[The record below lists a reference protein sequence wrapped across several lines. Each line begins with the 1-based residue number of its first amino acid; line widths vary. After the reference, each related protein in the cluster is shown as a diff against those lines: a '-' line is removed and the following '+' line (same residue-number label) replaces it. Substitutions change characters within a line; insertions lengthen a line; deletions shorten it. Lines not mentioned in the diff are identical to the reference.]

1 MSSPKDL
8 SLDRPVLK
16 LGMVEDEATGDVY
29 TEFAFLKPL
38 NRRGTVLVEND
49 KAREPAAL
57 TRTLLQK
64 GADLPLD
71 RELAASL
78 VRDAIAAPPARH
90 RLHASHLG
98 WRRGGKA
105 FVLPRPA
112 AVIGASGQQLEVQP
126 PAWLNDR
133 QDASFA
139 VRGTLPEW
147 VAEVAE
153 PARHSDLIQ
162 TVIAAAF
169 GAVLLPWSG
178 LQNFGLNLFGGS
190 KSGKTTAL
198 LCGTSVGGIGRER
211 DLPNWNATTGG
222 FLETARWF
230 NDRLLPANEVGA
242 LAGKRRD
249 AYGPIRERI
258 FAFSEGRDRA
268 RVSGSV
274 VGAPRGASRWSGIF
288 VSTAE
293 FSFTQYAG
301 FAGETRAEG
310 EYARCLDI
318 PARQRDRSTVFNRFP
333 DEAEGSRSAW
343 ARAQLTQLRCA
354 CERQCGT
361 PLVAFVEYVI
371 AEGDRA
377 RETYE
382 ARAGEFLEHVNAAAL
397 EPWLEHAAKNMA
409 HVYAAGCT
417 AIDAAILPWTGEELL
432 RATAAS
438 LKAAVAEVRRAVASV
453 GAALRTF
460 RERLASS
467 ALPETHDDATFGPDD
482 YPGFFE
488 AEGGKAV
495 VTLHARVLGEWLET
509 RVERVAVL
517 KHLYERGCLL
527 MGDKAAA
534 PSPTST
540 EWAQRTPQWPDG
552 RVHKSYVFT
561 DPFGVVG
568 NQRG

>member
-105 FVLPRPA
+105 FVLPPPA
-112 AVIGASGQQLEVQP
+112 AVIGASGQRLELCP
-126 PAWLNDR
+126 PAWLKDR
-133 QDASFA
+133 QDTSFA
-139 VRGTLPEW
+139 IRGTLPGW
-147 VAEVAE
+147 IAEVAE

-178 LQNFGLNLFGGS
+178 LQNFGLGIFGGS

-222 FLETARWF
+222 FLETAGRF
-230 NDRLLPANEVGA
+230 NDRLLPVNEVGA

-268 RVSGSV
+268 RVSGSA

-333 DEAEGSRSAW
+333 EEVEGSRSAW

-371 AEGDRA
+371 AKGDRA
-377 RETYE
+377 RETYDVQ
-382 ARAGEFLEHVNAAAL
+382 AGEFLDHV
-397 EPWLEHAAKNMA
+397 
-409 HVYAAGCT
+409 
-417 AIDAAILPWTGEELL
+417 
-432 RATAAS
+432 RAS
-438 LKAAVAEVRRAVASV
+438 
-453 GAALRTF
+453 
-460 RERLASS
+460 
-467 ALPETHDDATFGPDD
+467 
-482 YPGFFE
+482 
-488 AEGGKAV
+488 
-495 VTLHARVLGEWLET
+495 
-509 RVERVAVL
+509 
-517 KHLYERGCLL
+517 
-527 MGDKAAA
+527 
-534 PSPTST
+534 
-540 EWAQRTPQWPDG
+540 
-552 RVHKSYVFT
+552 
-561 DPFGVVG
+561 
-568 NQRG
+568 